1 MKKTSFLSFNKSYES
16 YGFCYYRDRVFA
28 DGLTPTQ
35 LFQSFQ
41 DQAVFLLESNDS
53 QSDWSN
59 FSFIGLTP
67 LYELVESNGYYST
80 ICLKTRQ
87 TLVKASSFRDC
98 YEQFMAFL
106 QPEPMPLDIPFQ
118 GGAVGYVSYDAVF
131 EMEPKLKQKSKGNNS
146 VPKRHF
152 VFCEKILALNE
163 RTKELTI
170 ILHLHTKENSSKR
183 AYEFA
188 ESEVQELL
196 EKVMTARPLD
206 LMPVDAEGAKPLPFK
221 ANYSKEKFME
231 DVNRVKEY
239 IQQGDVFQTVLS
251 QRFDIAVT
259 CSGFDLY
266 RVLRLVNPSPYLFY
280 LKIGEKEIIGSSP
293 EKLIEVRG
301 EHLEIH
307 PIAGTRKRGQT
318 ESEDQALAEELL
330 TDQKEIAEHTMLVDL
345 ARNDLGRVSTYGTV
359 KVDSFLDIGRF
370 SHVMHLC
377 SKVTGK
383 LRADQTAEDALQAA
397 FPAGTLSGA
406 PKVRAMEIIEE
417 LEPTQRGIY
426 GGAICYLDFNGQLD
440 SCIAIRTIV
449 LDQGIATVQAG
460 AGVVADSDPL
470 SEYEETINKAK
481 AMMNAINQAE
491 YRFGKVVSYD

>member
-1 MKKTSFLSFNKSYES
+1 MKKTSFLSFNKSYDS
-16 YGFCYYRDRVFA
+16 YGLCFYRDRVFA

-41 DQAVFLLESNDS
+41 EEAVFLLESNDS
-53 QSDWSN
+53 QSEWSN
-59 FSFIGLTP
+59 FSFIGLNP
-67 LYELVESNGYYST
+67 LYELIELNGSYLT
-80 ICLKTRQ
+80 ICLKTKQ
-87 TLVKASSFRDC
+87 TLVQASTFREC
-98 YEQFMAFL
+98 YDQFMAIL

-131 EMEPKLKQKSKGNNS
+131 EMEPKLKQTDKQKSS

-152 VFCEKILALNE
+152 VFCETIVALNE

-170 ILHLHTKENSSKR
+170 VHHLHTKKGSAKQ
-183 AYEFA
+183 AYDAA
-188 ESEVQELL
+188 ESEVQSLL
-196 EKVMTARPLD
+196 QKVITAKPLD
-206 LMPVDAEGAKPLPFK
+206 LLPIKAEGVNPLPFQ
-221 ANYSKEKFME
+221 ANYSKETFMA
-231 DVNRVKEY
+231 DVNRVKKY
-239 IQQGDVFQTVLS
+239 IKQGDVFQTVLS
-251 QRFDIAVT
+251 QRFDIAIT
-259 CSGFDLY
+259 CSGFELY

-301 EHLEIH
+301 HHLEIH
-307 PIAGTRKRGQT
+307 PIAGTRKRGLT
-318 ESEDQALAEELL
+318 EVEDRALAEELL
-330 TDQKEIAEHTMLVDL
+330 SDEKEIAEHTMLVDL
-345 ARNDLGRVSTYGTV
+345 ARNDLGRVSEYGTV
-359 KVDSFLDIGRF
+359 KVDSFLEIGRF

-377 SKVTGK
+377 SKVIGK
-383 LRADQTAEDALQAA
+383 LREDQTAEDALQAA

-417 LEPTQRGIY
+417 LEPTERGIY
-426 GGAICYLDFNGQLD
+426 GGAICYLDYNGQLD

-449 LDQGIATVQAG
+449 LEDGIASVQAG

-491 YRFGKVVSYD
+491 HRFGKVVSYD